1 MNQNIPAKTQ
11 MVIEMRN
18 LAVGYGLKKVLS
30 GITAG
35 IYRGQFVSFLGPNG
49 AGKTTLLRTLSRH
62 LRKIEGS
69 LVVDGREIESY
80 RQKDLAA
87 GLAVVLTSRLD
98 TELFTGFEFAAMG
111 RHPHTGL
118 MGTLTGMDKEK
129 VWESLGLVNA
139 VDLAGRQMNQ
149 LSDGEKQKLFI
160 ARALAQEPKIV
171 ILDEPTA
178 HLDLK
183 HQMEIMAILRD
194 SCREKEI
201 TIIASMHDVGIA
213 ARVSDQVALV
223 KDGAVIAWGRPEEVL
238 HGENVSEL
246 YGIDSA
252 VYDRTTGTLEMKSGG
267 GTKKVFCVAGSGT
280 GAVLYRAL
288 VRNRID
294 VATGILHENDIDCHI
309 AKAIG
314 IDVVKAPAF
323 ERVAGELTGRC
334 TELIEAADC
343 VIDTGFPVGE
353 MNRENLRLLQYA
365 LEAGKTLIS
374 LRKAEDF
381 AAFGLTESRRGG
393 IVQSENAVVENILRI
408 DKTC

>member
-1 MNQNIPAKTQ
+1 MNRNASQTEMI
-11 MVIEMRN
+11 IEMKD
-18 LAVGYGLKKVLS
+18 LAVGYGLRKVLS
-30 GITAG
+30 GIRAG
-35 IYRGQFVSFLGPNG
+35 IYKGQFVSFLGPNG

-62 LRKIEGS
+62 LRKIEGT
-69 LVVDGREIESY
+69 LIVNGRVIESY
-80 RQKDLAA
+80 RQKELAA

-118 MGTLTGMDKEK
+118 MGALTCRDKEK
-129 VWESLGLVNA
+129 VWESLELVNA
-139 VDLAGRQMNQ
+139 VNLAERQMNE

-194 SCREKEI
+194 SCKEKEI

-213 ARVSDQVALV
+213 ARVSDMVALI

-238 HGENVSEL
+238 HGANVSEL

-252 VYDRTTGTLEMKSGG
+252 VYDRTIGTLEMKVVI
-267 GTKKVFCVAGSGT
+267 GTKKVFCVSGSGT
-280 GAVLYRAL
+280 GAVLFRSLA
-288 VRNRID
+288 RNKID
-294 VATGILHENDIDCHI
+294 VSTGVLHENDVDCHV
-309 AKAIG
+309 ANAIG
-314 IDVVKAPAF
+314 ITVFAASAF
-323 ERVAGELTGRC
+323 KKITKNALNKC
-334 TELIEAADC
+334 TEPIAETDC

-353 MNRENLRLLQYA
+353 TNRLNLRLLEYA
-365 LEAGKTLIS
+365 LGIGKRVIS
-374 LRKAEDF
+374 LRKPEDL
-381 AAFGLTESRRGG
+381 AALDLRNSDR
-393 IVQSENAVVENILRI
+393 IVTAHSEYSIVEIIVNNNFR
-408 DKTC
+408 